1 MSNENFSEIQKF
13 AEQADGLTRVDVQ
26 SIQMGY
32 WDNHDTLPFMLN
44 NEGGYS
50 FSVNASNT
58 ALLIQI
64 GNALTA
70 LGQKQKVVAFLGDLQ
85 HGGVLKVLLIGLA

>member
-13 AEQADGLTRVDVQ
+13 AEQADGLKRVEVE
-26 SIQMGY
+26 SIQLGY
-32 WDNHDTLPFMLN
+32 WDQHDTFPFMLN
-44 NEGGYS
+44 NEGANS
-50 FSVNASNT
+50 FEVDASNT

-70 LGQKQKVVAFLGDLQ
+70 LGQKQKVVAYLGDLS
-85 HGGVLKVLLIGLA
+85 HGGTLKVLLIGLA

>member
-13 AEQADGLTRVDVQ
+13 AEQADDLKRVDVE
-26 SIQMGY
+26 SIQLGY
-32 WDNHDTLPFMLN
+32 WDNQDNLPFMLN
-44 NEGGYS
+44 NEGGNS
-50 FSVNASNT
+50 FFVNASNT

-70 LGQKQKVVAFLGDLQ
+70 LGQKQKVVAYLGDLK
-85 HGGVLKVLLIGLA
+85 HGGALKVLLIGLA

>member
-1 MSNENFSEIQKF
+1 MSTENFSEIQKF
-13 AEQADGLTRVDVQ
+13 AEQADNLTRVDVQ

-32 WDNHDTLPFMLN
+32 WDNQDTVPFMLN

>member
-13 AEQADGLTRVDVQ
+13 AEQADGLKRVEVE
-26 SIQMGY
+26 SIQLGY
-32 WDNHDTLPFMLN
+32 WDKNDTLPFMLN
-44 NEGGYS
+44 NEGGNS
-50 FSVNASNT
+50 FAVDASNT

-70 LGQKQKVVAFLGDLQ
+70 LGQKQKVVAYLGDLS
-85 HGGVLKVLLIGLA
+85 HGGTLKVLLIGLA